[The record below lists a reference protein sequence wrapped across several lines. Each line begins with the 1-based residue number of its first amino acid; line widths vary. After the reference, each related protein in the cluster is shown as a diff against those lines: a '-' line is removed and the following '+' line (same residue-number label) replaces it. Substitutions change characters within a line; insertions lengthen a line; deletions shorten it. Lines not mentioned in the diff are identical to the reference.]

1 MSTTALAVKSQ
12 PSGLDYTEQ
21 QRSLLAEVLDAT
33 TIDDEQ
39 RERVGTQIDT
49 LIRQILGKRVTFSK
63 SVAVTIQGAIQ
74 RIDALLNAQINEIL
88 HCEAFQKLEASW
100 RGLKYLVFETETSP
114 LLKVRVLDA
123 SQKELLKDL
132 RNASEFD
139 QSALFKK
146 IYSKGFD
153 TFNGI
158 PYGAL
163 IGDYEFGRHPDEIEL
178 LGHISKVAA
187 AAHAPFISAASPK
200 MFNMRSF
207 TTLPEERDLTKIFD
221 ETVNPEYVKWKEFR
235 KSADARYVALVAPHM
250 LMRLPYGPDSSPV
263 TAFNFVED
271 VSQHN
276 RYLWGNAAYALGLR
290 LTTAFAQY
298 GWHMAICGLEG
309 GGQVQGLPVH
319 TFKTD
324 AGNIAMKCP
333 TEVVATERRAGELI
347 RLGFV
352 PLVVYENTDYAV
364 FIDAPSCQL
373 PATYNDPKATA
384 NAALSADLRC
394 ILAAS
399 RFTHYLKSITRDK
412 LGTFL
417 TAKECEDFL
426 HRWIVSNYTVANA
439 DATQAIKS
447 SKPLR
452 EAAVSVAPIPGKPGY
467 FAATINLAPHI
478 PFKGL
483 SASVSMVAELPPPAR
498 S

>member
-1 MSTTALAVKSQ
+1 MSSTATAAAPRAALTYSPKQQSI
-12 PSGLDYTEQ
+12 LD
-21 QRSLLAEVLDAT
+21 EVLDST

-39 RERVGTQIDT
+39 KQLVGSQIDT
-49 LIRQILGKRVTFSK
+49 FIRQILGKQVSFSK
-63 SVAVTIQGAIQ
+63 SIATTIQSAIS
-74 RIDALLNAQINEIL
+74 RIDDLLSAQINEIL
-88 HCEAFQKLEASW
+88 HAEAFQKLEASW
-100 RGLKYLVFETETSP
+100 RGLKLLIFETETSP
-114 LLKVRVLDA
+114 MLKVRVLPA
-123 SQKELLKDL
+123 AQAELLTDL

-139 QSALFKK
+139 QSALYKK

-163 IGDYEFGRHPDEIEL
+163 VGDYEFGRHPDDVEL
-178 LGHISKVAA
+178 LGCISKVAA
-187 AAHAPFISAASPK
+187 AAHAPFLAAASPK
-200 MFNMRSF
+200 LFDMRSF
-207 TTLPEERDLTKIFD
+207 TALPEERDLAKIFD
-221 ETVNPEYVKWKEFR
+221 ETVNPQYVKWKEFR
-235 KSADARYVALVAPHM
+235 KSPDSRYVALVAPHI

-263 TAFNFVED
+263 NAFNFRED
-271 VSQHN
+271 VGTHN
-276 RYLWGNAAYALGLR
+276 KYLWGNAAYGLALR
-290 LTTAFAQY
+290 LTTAFAQH

-324 AGNIAMKCP
+324 AGTIAMKCP
-333 TEVVATERRAGELI
+333 TEVVVTERRAGELI
-347 RLGFV
+347 RLGFI

-412 LGTFL
+412 LGSFL
-417 TAKECEDFL
+417 NAKECEDFL
-426 HRWIVSNYTVANA
+426 HRWIVSNYTVANT

-452 EAAVSVAPIPGKPGY
+452 EASVSVLPIPNKPGY

-483 SASVSMVAELPPPAR
+483 SASISMVAELPPPAR

>member
-1 MSTTALAVKSQ
+1 MSNAALATPLQ
-12 PSGLDYTEQ
+12 AGLAYSDS
-21 QRSLLAEVLDAT
+21 QRSILDEVLNST

-39 RERVGTQIDT
+39 KQIVGAQIDT
-49 LIRQILGKRVTFSK
+49 LIRQILGKQVQFSK
-63 SVAVTIQGAIQ
+63 SIATTIQSAIK
-74 RIDALLNAQINEIL
+74 RIDELLNVQINEVL
-88 HCEAFQKLEASW
+88 HNEAFQKLESSW
-100 RGLKYLVFETETSP
+100 RGLRYLIFETETSP
-114 LLKVRVLDA
+114 MLKVRVLNA
-123 SQKELLKDL
+123 SQAELLKDL

-139 QSALFKK
+139 QSSLYKK
-146 IYSKGFD
+146 IYSRGFD

-163 IGDYEFGRHPDEIEL
+163 LGDYEFGRHPDDVEL
-178 LGHISKVAA
+178 LGHLSRVAA
-187 AAHAPFISAASPK
+187 AAHAPFLSAASPK
-200 MFNMRSF
+200 LFDMRSF
-207 TTLPEERDLTKIFD
+207 TALPEERDLAKIFD
-221 ETVNPEYVKWKEFR
+221 ETVNPQYVKWKEFR
-235 KSADARYVALVAPHM
+235 KSPDSRYVALVAPHM

-263 TAFNFVED
+263 TAFNFQED
-271 VSQHN
+271 VTQHN
-276 RYLWGNAAYALGLR
+276 KYLWGNAAYALALR
-290 LTTAFAQY
+290 LTTAFAQH

-324 AGNIAMKCP
+324 AGSIAMKCP
-333 TEVVATERRAGELI
+333 TEVVVTERRAGELI
-347 RLGFV
+347 RLGV
-352 PLVVYENTDYAV
+352 IPLVVYENTDYAV

-399 RFTHYLKSITRDK
+399 RFTHYLKAITRDK
-412 LGTFL
+412 LGSFL
-417 TAKECEDFL
+417 NAKECEDFL
-426 HRWIVSNYTVANA
+426 HRWIVSNYTVANT

-452 EAAVSVAPIPGKPGY
+452 EAAVSVSPIPGRPGY